1 MMELESTE
9 IFHTSRGTVCIVEG
23 NRKVR
28 VGQSVI
34 INGEKHKIKKI
45 LFPSKPDD
53 ERVAII
59 VED

>member
-1 MMELESTE
+1 MIELESIE
-9 IFHTSRGTVCIVEG
+9 IFHTSRGTACIVEG
-23 NRKVR
+23 DRKLS

-34 INGEKHKIKKI
+34 INGEKREIKKI
-45 LFPSKPDD
+45 LFPQKPDD

>member
-1 MMELESTE
+1 MIELESTE

-34 INGEKHKIKKI
+34 INGEKHEIKKI
-45 LFPSKPDD
+45 LFPPKTDD
-53 ERVAII
+53 KRIAII
-59 VED
+59 VEN

>member
-1 MMELESTE
+1 MIELESIE
-9 IFHTSRGTVCIVEG
+9 IFHTSRGTACIVEG
-23 NRKVR
+23 DRKLS

-34 INGEKHKIKKI
+34 INREKHEIKKI
-45 LFPSKPDD
+45 LFPPKPDD